1 MKYRSCYFL
10 PDTSQNERRL
20 CFLGLCNYYQRFIKN
35 YSVLAGP
42 LLQLLKKNAAFHWHS
57 PQHESFLALK
67 ERLTTAPILTYPDF
81 SIPFRL
87 CTDVGGDSIE
97 FNLTQVQHSKERA
110 TVYGGRNFSN
120 TEKKYSVTE
129 REALSVV
136 VAIQKCRSY
145 LQGNHFTVVVDHQA
159 MKWLM

>member
-1 MKYRSCYFL
+1 MEYRSCYFL
-10 PDTSQNERRL
+10 PNTSQNKKRS
-20 CFLGLCNYYQRFIKN
+20 CFLGLYNYYQRFIKN

-57 PQHESFLALK
+57 PQHKSFLALK

-87 CTDVGGDSIE
+87 CKDVSWDSIE
-97 FNLTQVQHSKERA
+97 FNLTQVEHSKEW
-110 TVYGGRNFSN
+110 NFSD
-120 TEKKYSVTE
+120 TEKKCSVTE
-129 REALSVV
+129 REALSVI

-145 LQGNHFTVVVDHQA
+145 LLGNHFTVVVDHQA
-159 MKWLM
+159 LKWLT